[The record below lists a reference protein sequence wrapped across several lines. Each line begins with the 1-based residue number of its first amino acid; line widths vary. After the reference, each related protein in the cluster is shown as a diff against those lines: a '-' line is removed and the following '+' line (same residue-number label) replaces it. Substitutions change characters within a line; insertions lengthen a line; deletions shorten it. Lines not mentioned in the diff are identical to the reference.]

1 MAGSELQKSG
11 EAQGP
16 REGKL
21 GSGQHQRKA
30 KEKKE
35 KLCPVLTQAQQNLTS
50 VRAVLGWDSGKEEHS
65 SH

>member
-1 MAGSELQKSG
+1 MVRSELQKNG

-16 REGKL
+16 RKGKL

-30 KEKKE
+30 KKKE

-50 VRAVLGWDSGKEEHS
+50 VRVVLGRDSGKEEHS